1 MREEG
6 PTQIVGVHEGVAA
19 DDVPTDAADDVPTDM
34 RTPYTFS
41 KTHHRLNFVKKS
53 HTKETYI
60 LQRDVQFQGAY

>member
-6 PTQIVGVHEGVAA
+6 PTQIVGVHEGV
-19 DDVPTDAADDVPTDM
+19 AADDVPTDM